1 MNMWCLQETLALVRK
16 YDSIM
21 DANAY
26 LLEMTGDVL
35 SAMDLIVS
43 HLSGL
48 LRDLKVQHLLG
59 LSMLL
64 HNISFYVHL

>member
-1 MNMWCLQETLALVRK
+1 MKTCYSQETLALVRK

-26 LLEMTGDVL
+26 LMEMTGDVL

-48 LRDLKVQHLLG
+48 LRDLRVNHCACVC
-59 LSMLL
+59 L
-64 HNISFYVHL
+64 HF

>member
-1 MNMWCLQETLALVRK
+1 
-16 YDSIM
+16 M

-43 HLSGL
+43 HLRRL
-48 LRDLKVQHLLG
+48 LIELKVSVVFVFHVMYLLA
-59 LSMLL
+59 
-64 HNISFYVHL
+64 